1 MERALLAQQDAP
13 PVLATIL
20 AFVRTCLFQIAF
32 MGGSLVLV
40 PLALLLGL
48 IVPKGSGSALLYIGP
63 QLWAGWFRLTSRVVA
78 GVRIEIDGQIPAGPQ
93 LFALKHESALEAILT
108 LWWFH
113 RPAVV
118 MKQELR
124 AIPIWGLASARHGS
138 IFVNRAGTA
147 GMLREMMRQA
157 QAAVAQGRPV
167 VIFPEGTRVEVGDT
181 PPLAAG
187 FAGLYKMLK
196 LPVVPVALDSGS
208 VWPKR
213 FIKYPGT
220 VHMKIGASIPPGL
233 PRADV
238 ETRVHAA
245 INALRIPS

>member
-1 MERALLAQQDAP
+1 MTALKTL
-13 PVLATIL
+13 V
-20 AFVRTCLFQIAF
+20 AFIRTVLFQCAF
-32 MGGSLVLV
+32 LGGSLILV

-48 IVPKGSGSALLYIGP
+48 VAPRGGGPLLYIGP
-63 QLWAGWFRLTSRVVA
+63 KLWAGWFRLTSRVIT
-78 GVRIEIDGQIPAGPQ
+78 GVRIEISGDIPSGPH

-108 LWWFH
+108 LGWFE

-124 AIPIWGLASARHGS
+124 RIPIWGLASARHGS
-138 IFVNRAGTA
+138 IFVDRSGSA

-157 QAAVAQGRPV
+157 QGAVAIGRPV
-167 VIFPEGTRVEVGDT
+167 VIFPEGTRVPVGAT

-208 VWPKR
+208 VWPKS

-220 VHMKIGASIPPGL
+220 VHMVVGEPIPPGL
-233 PRADV
+233 PRDDV
-238 ETRVHAA
+238 EARVHAA
-245 INALRIPS
+245 INGLQSDSRKSGWQ

>member
-1 MERALLAQQDAP
+1 MAQSAAP
-13 PVLATIL
+13 PLLITVV
-20 AFVRTCLFQIAF
+20 AFVRTCLFQIF
-32 MGGSLVLV
+32 FLGGSLLIV

-48 IVPKGSGSALLYIGP
+48 IVPRDSGSVLRFIGP
-63 QLWAGWFRLTSRVVA
+63 QIWAGWFRLTSRVLA
-78 GVRIEIDGQIPAGPQ
+78 GVRIEIDGTIPPGPH

-108 LWWFH
+108 LWWFQ

-124 AIPIWGLASARHGS
+124 AIPIWGLAAARHGS
-138 IFVNRAGTA
+138 IFVDRQGSA
-147 GMLREMMRQA
+147 GMLRDMMRRA

-167 VIFPEGTRVEVGDT
+167 VIFPEGTRVQVGEA

-196 LPVVPVALDSGS
+196 LPVVPIALDSGS

-220 VHMKIGASIPPGL
+220 VHMQIAAPIPPGL
-233 PRADV
+233 PRAEV
-238 ETRVHAA
+238 EARVHAA
-245 INALRIPS
+245 INILRVRG